1 MYLYVQF
8 PILCRDNVVL
18 IVLLG
23 LGFFFFTNMAGKRIK
38 NIQWFHSY
46 KCWNTVLYS
55 DLRLPHFPTW
65 QLIYV

>member
-46 KCWNTVLYS
+46 KC
-55 DLRLPHFPTW
+55 
-65 QLIYV
+65 